1 MNQPTPFEFVR
12 LLRRVA
18 ANRWRLVLAVF
29 LAVALPTLVW
39 AVFLTPYTYEA
50 SATLFLLPE
59 RSEPEFLR
67 EFTSPQT
74 NLLYQVMLKSRSL
87 AQGVVETLP
96 KESRDELGRRLGF
109 RDYTLAVM
117 NQI

>member
-39 AVFLTPYTYEA
+39 AVFLTLHLRGQRHTLP
-50 SATLFLLPE
+50 SAGEERTRVPSRVHESPSEFALPGHAE
-59 RSEPEFLR
+59 E
-67 EFTSPQT
+67 
-74 NLLYQVMLKSRSL
+74 RSL
-87 AQGVVETLP
+87 AQG
-96 KESRDELGRRLGF
+96 GRRGAAE
-109 RDYTLAVM
+109 RRAATS
-117 NQI
+117 